1 MIERKDVEYV
11 ARLARL
17 RLSDE
22 ESERMARE
30 LGGVLSYIQHIEELD
45 LEGVEPT
52 SHVVPLE
59 NVLRPDVIKPSLP
72 IEKALENAPEVADG
86 GFAVPAAGS

>member
-17 RLSDE
+17 RLSE
-22 ESERMARE
+22 EEQERMARE
-30 LGGVLSYIQHIEELD
+30 LGAVLGYIEHIEELD
-45 LEGVEPT
+45 LSGVEPT
-52 SHVVPLE
+52 SHVVDLV
-59 NVLRPDVIKPSLP
+59 NSLRSDEVRESLP
-72 IEKALENAPEVADG
+72 REAALANAPEVVDN